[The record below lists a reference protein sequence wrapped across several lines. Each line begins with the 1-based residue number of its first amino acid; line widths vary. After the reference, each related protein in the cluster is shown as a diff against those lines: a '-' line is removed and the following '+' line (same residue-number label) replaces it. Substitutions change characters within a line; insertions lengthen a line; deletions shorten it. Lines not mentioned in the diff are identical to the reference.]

1 MWRASGCPQ
10 PPGEDPAAHQSRE
23 ARLPTSPERRA
34 RLSTSPEWRARLPAT
49 VRPSSSRDL
58 AAVVAGAA
66 GLAGGL
72 YSLARLGRAGRG
84 RHRLGPGDPA
94 EVGETVSVVV
104 PARDEAGRVGEC
116 VAALLGQ
123 DAAVVEVVVVD
134 DGSSDG
140 TAEEAARAG
149 ARVEAAP
156 APGPGVGGKAA
167 ACAHGAGVAAAGRW
181 LAFVDADVVLA
192 PGALSRLLG
201 GCLAT
206 GAVAASP
213 LARQRTRTWWEE
225 LLLPELGLAVA
236 ERLDLDAVADPAR
249 PDAFLSGQC
258 LLVRRDAYA
267 AVGGFAAVAGS
278 LVEDV
283 ALARRLK
290 AAGHRL
296 EVRLAPDLAA
306 VRMYGRLGDLWE
318 GLAKNLAEVWG
329 TDPGSLAGQAA
340 RALAGLAPWLAL
352 AARPGPP
359 ARRVA
364 LAGGLLQLTVRAG
377 GRLVAGADPRYAL
390 AYPAADLVLLAVYAD
405 AVRRRRTGAPLTWKG
420 RTYVTPRS

>member
-1 MWRASGCPQ
+1 
-10 PPGEDPAAHQSRE
+10 
-23 ARLPTSPERRA
+23 
-34 RLSTSPEWRARLPAT
+34 
-49 VRPSSSRDL
+49 V
-58 AAVVAGAA
+58 
-66 GLAGGL
+66 AGGL
-72 YSLARLGRAGRG
+72 SSLARLGRAGRG
-84 RHRLGPGDPA
+84 RHRLGPRDPA

-116 VAALLGQ
+116 VAALRAQ

-134 DGSSDG
+134 DGSTDG
-140 TAEEAARAG
+140 TADEAARAG

-156 APGPGVGGKAA
+156 APGAGVAGKAA
-167 ACAHGAGVAAAGRW
+167 ACAHGAAVAAAGRW

-201 GCLAT
+201 ACLAS
-206 GAVAASP
+206 GAAAASP
-213 LARQRTRTWWEE
+213 LARQVTRTWWEE

-236 ERLDLDAVADPAR
+236 ERLDLDAVADPAH
-249 PDAFLSGQC
+249 PAAFLSGQC
-258 LLVRRDAYA
+258 LLVRRGAYE

-283 ALARRLK
+283 ALAGRLK

-306 VRMYGRLGDLWE
+306 VRMYGRFGDLWE

-329 TDPGSLAGQAA
+329 ADPGSLARQAA

-352 AARPGPP
+352 AARPGAP

-364 LAGGLLQLTVRAG
+364 VAGGLLQLTVRAG
-377 GRLVAGADPRYAL
+377 GRLVAGADPRFAL

-405 AVRRRRTGAPLTWKG
+405 SVRRHRTSAPRTWKG
-420 RTYVTPRS
+420 RTYRPPPAGHRS

>member
-1 MWRASGCPQ
+1 VGSVADREAEGPRLS
-10 PPGEDPAAHQSRE
+10 AHQIQ
-23 ARLPTSPERRA
+23 RRS
-34 RLSTSPEWRARLPAT
+34 RLSTT
-49 VRPSSSRDL
+49 VRPSNARDL

-72 YSLARLGRAGRG
+72 HSLARLGRAGRR
-84 RHRLGPGDPA
+84 RHRLGPSDPA

-104 PARDEAGRVGEC
+104 PARDEAGRVREG
-116 VAALLGQ
+116 VAALLDQ

-149 ARVEAAP
+149 ARVETAP
-156 APGPGVGGKAA
+156 APGPGVAGKAA

-201 GCLAT
+201 ACLAS

-306 VRMYGRLGDLWE
+306 VRMYGRPGDLWQ

-329 TDPGSLAGQAA
+329 ADPGSLAGQAA

-352 AARPGPP
+352 AARPGPR

-377 GRLVAGADPRYAL
+377 GRLVAGADPRFAL
-390 AYPAADLVLLAVYAD
+390 AYPAADLALLAVYAD
-405 AVRRRRTGAPLTWKG
+405 SVRRRRTGAPLTWKG
-420 RTYVTPRS
+420 RTYATPRS

>member
-1 MWRASGCPQ
+1 
-10 PPGEDPAAHQSRE
+10 
-23 ARLPTSPERRA
+23 
-34 RLSTSPEWRARLPAT
+34 
-49 VRPSSSRDL
+49 V
-58 AAVVAGAA
+58 
-66 GLAGGL
+66 AGGL
-72 YSLARLGRAGRG
+72 HSLARLGRVGRG
-84 RHRLGPGDPA
+84 RYRLGPRDPA

-116 VAALLGQ
+116 VAALRAQ
-123 DAAVVEVVVVD
+123 DAAVVELVVVD
-134 DGSSDG
+134 DGSTDG
-140 TAEEAARAG
+140 TAEEAVRAG

-156 APGPGVGGKAA
+156 APGPGVAGKAA
-167 ACAHGAGVAAAGRW
+167 ACAHGAAVARAGRW

-201 GCLAT
+201 GCLAS
-206 GAVAASP
+206 GAAAASP
-213 LARQRTRTWWEE
+213 LARLVTRTWWEE

-236 ERLDLDAVADPAR
+236 ERLDLDAVADPAH
-249 PDAFLSGQC
+249 PAAFLSGQC
-258 LLVRRDAYA
+258 LLVRRDAYE

-283 ALARRLK
+283 ALAGRLK

-306 VRMYGRLGDLWE
+306 VRMYGRFGDLWE

-329 TDPGSLAGQAA
+329 ANPGSLARQAA

-352 AARPGPP
+352 AARPGAP

-364 LAGGLLQLTVRAG
+364 VAGGLLQLTVRAG
-377 GRLVAGADPRYAL
+377 GRLVAGADPRFAL

-405 AVRRRRTGAPLTWKG
+405 SVRRRRTGAPLTWKG
-420 RTYVTPRS
+420 RTYRPPPAGRRS